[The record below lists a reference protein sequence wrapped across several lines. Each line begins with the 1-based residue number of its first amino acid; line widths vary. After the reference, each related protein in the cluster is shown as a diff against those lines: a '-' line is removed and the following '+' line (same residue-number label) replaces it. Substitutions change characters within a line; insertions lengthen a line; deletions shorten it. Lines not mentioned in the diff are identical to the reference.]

1 MSGLRTAPQPVITEE
16 AEESPQRSQPSD
28 AVIAENDN
36 FGGKPFRK
44 QSDPRI
50 LGDDSNELSP
60 SMPRRP
66 RPTQIRK
73 AISTPSTALTKPSP
87 ERERSPSPKPKPR
100 KRNQDSRTETED
112 ETTAATTAAAAQ
124 LVQATLN
131 YVLVTK
137 DPGLVAALKNVIS
150 ESPELRELLK

>member
-1 MSGLRTAPQPVITEE
+1 MITEE
-16 AEESPQRSQPSD
+16 TEGSPQRSQPSD
-28 AVIAENDN
+28 AVSAEDDN

-44 QSDPRI
+44 QSDPRL
-50 LGDDSNELSP
+50 LGDDPNELSP

-73 AISTPSTALTKPSP
+73 AISTPNTGLNKPSP
-87 ERERSPSPKPKPR
+87 ERERSPSPKPKPQPR
-100 KRNQDSRTETED
+100 KRNQDSHAETGD
-112 ETTAATTAAAAQ
+112 ETTAATTTAAAAQ

-137 DPGLVAALKNVIS
+137 DPGLVTALKNAIA
-150 ESPELRELLK
+150 ESPELRQLLKD